1 MKFQLFRTLTPNTVI
16 NFTTHARNGFYD
28 GLIFHRVI
36 PNFVIQGGDPNGN
49 GTGGESILGGTF
61 DDEFD
66 ESLSNVTGTLA
77 MANSGPNTNTSQFFV
92 NLIDTKFPIARLQI
106 LAFKDRLTA
115 TTQTLRPTRLQL
127 ARTPLRFR
135 TRVLRVPPLFQ
146 ASRAR
151 LMGTTRTFLP
161 MQVQSAQMHPA
172 S

>member
-36 PNFVIQGGDPNGN
+36 ANFVIQGGDPNGN

-92 NLIDTKFPIARLQI
+92 NLIDNTGLDYDKAPLTSAHTVFGQLVEGSDI
-106 LAFKDRLTA
+106 LNAISNVATNTSDRPVNDVVIEA
-115 TTQTLRPTRLQL
+115 I
-127 ARTPLRFR
+127 
-135 TRVLRVPPLFQ
+135 VI
-146 ASRAR
+146 SRE
-151 LMGTTRTFLP
+151 
-161 MQVQSAQMHPA
+161 
-172 S
+172 

>member
-92 NLIDTKFPIARLQI
+92 NVIDNTGLDFDKAPLTSAHTVFGQLVEGGDI
-106 LAFKDRLTA
+106 LNAISNVATNTSDRPVTDVVIEA
-115 TTQTLRPTRLQL
+115 I
-127 ARTPLRFR
+127 
-135 TRVLRVPPLFQ
+135 VI
-146 ASRAR
+146 SRE
-151 LMGTTRTFLP
+151 
-161 MQVQSAQMHPA
+161 
-172 S
+172 

>member
-36 PNFVIQGGDPNGN
+36 ANFVIQGGDPNGN

-92 NLIDTKFPIARLQI
+92 NVIDNTGLDFDKAPLTSAHTVFGQLVEGGDI
-106 LAFKDRLTA
+106 LNAISNVATNTSDRPVTDVVIEA
-115 TTQTLRPTRLQL
+115 I
-127 ARTPLRFR
+127 
-135 TRVLRVPPLFQ
+135 VI
-146 ASRAR
+146 SRE
-151 LMGTTRTFLP
+151 
-161 MQVQSAQMHPA
+161 
-172 S
+172 

>member
-36 PNFVIQGGDPNGN
+36 ANFVIQGGDPNGN

-92 NLIDTKFPIARLQI
+92 NLIDNTGLDYDKAPLTSAHTVFGQLVEGSDI
-106 LAFKDRLTA
+106 LNAISNVATNTSDRPVTDVVIEA
-115 TTQTLRPTRLQL
+115 I
-127 ARTPLRFR
+127 
-135 TRVLRVPPLFQ
+135 VI
-146 ASRAR
+146 SRE
-151 LMGTTRTFLP
+151 
-161 MQVQSAQMHPA
+161 
-172 S
+172 

>member
-36 PNFVIQGGDPNGN
+36 ANFVIQGGDPNGN

-77 MANSGPNTNTSQFFV
+77 MANSGPNTNTSQFFMNV
-92 NLIDTKFPIARLQI
+92 IDNTGLDFDKAPLTSAHTVFGQLVEGSDI
-106 LAFKDRLTA
+106 LNAISNVATNTSDRPVTDVVIEA
-115 TTQTLRPTRLQL
+115 I
-127 ARTPLRFR
+127 
-135 TRVLRVPPLFQ
+135 VI
-146 ASRAR
+146 SRE
-151 LMGTTRTFLP
+151 
-161 MQVQSAQMHPA
+161 
-172 S
+172 